1 MNLSKYNWNFTLFGV
16 PVCVM
21 PSFWILCVFFSPFL
35 SGYQGEGSWLFGLI
49 GWSAA
54 VLVSFLLHEL
64 GHALAARRLQGARPT
79 IDLGIGRG
87 TRGSF
92 VFGGVTSWTPVY
104 GASHKSRAIVSAAGP
119 CAALIGAIALL
130 LVALLEG
137 SSFSYFFEF
146 GFLPVVFPADW
157 IIGIRSPSPVRMAFS
172 YFVYGFMW
180 ISFFWS
186 FINLV
191 PIFPLDGG
199 QVLTS
204 VLIAKKGSRGALQ
217 SLKIS
222 IACGIIVALLFLS
235 EGSLFAAFFF
245 FYLAYQNYQTLKY
258 GGSSY

>member
-35 SGYQGEGSWLFGLI
+35 SGYVGQSSWLFGLL

-54 VLVSFLLHEL
+54 VLLSFLSHEL
-64 GHALAARRLQGARPT
+64 GHALAARRLQGARPA

-87 TRGSF
+87 SRGSF
-92 VFGGVTSWTPVY
+92 VFGGVTTWTPTY
-104 GASHKSRAIVSAAGP
+104 GTSHKSRAIVSAAGP
-119 CAALIGAIALL
+119 CAALIGAAILL
-130 LVALLEG
+130 LVAALEG
-137 SSFSYFFEF
+137 SSFCYRLEF

-157 IIGIRSPSPVRMAFS
+157 IIGIKSASPIRMAFA
-172 YFVYGFMW
+172 YFVYGFVW
-180 ISFFWS
+180 ISVFWS
-186 FINLV
+186 FVNLV

-204 VLIAKKGSRGALQ
+204 LLVSKNGAKGALQ
-217 SLKIS
+217 GLKIS

-258 GGSSY
+258 SGSTY